1 MPQPVR
7 PQSPLFTQ
15 MDATLNPPPVH
26 VQAAAVPPAGLTPM
40 HLLQAQ
46 TGLLR
51 DMLTAMDRQNE
62 LLEELVTHVTMQHK
76 QRVQELHNWKQA
88 NPRLTKDC
96 KVAADLLARVQTEYL
111 QEITDEVNANVED
124 MQAGDFMFNEFV
136 DRFGPRLAHLNG
148 MLQVLGQLGTQP
160 PEPLNAE

>member
-7 PQSPLFTQ
+7 PSSPLFTQ
-15 MDATLNPPPVH
+15 MDATLNPPIH

-62 LLEELVTHVTMQHK
+62 LLEELVTHVTAQHK
-76 QRVQELHNWKQA
+76 HRTQELNNWKQA

-96 KVAADLLARVQTEYL
+96 KLAADLLARVQTEYL

-148 MLQVLGQLGTQP
+148 MLQVLGQLGSQP
-160 PEPLNAE
+160 PEPLSAE

>member
-7 PQSPLFTQ
+7 PSSPLFTQ
-15 MDATLNPPPVH
+15 MDATLSPPIH
-26 VQAAAVPPAGLTPM
+26 VQAAAVPAAGLTPM

-62 LLEELVTHVTMQHK
+62 LLEELVGHVTAQQK
-76 QRVQELHNWKQA
+76 QRNQELNNWKQA

-96 KVAADLLARVQTEYL
+96 KLAADLLARVQTEYL

-148 MLQVLGQLGTQP
+148 MLQVLGQLGSQP
-160 PEPLNAE
+160 PEPLSSE

>member
-1 MPQPVR
+1 
-7 PQSPLFTQ
+7 
-15 MDATLNPPPVH
+15 
-26 VQAAAVPPAGLTPM
+26 M
-40 HLLQAQ
+40 HLLQVQ

-62 LLEELVTHVTMQHK
+62 LLEELVGHVTAQHK
-76 QRVQELHNWKQA
+76 HRTQELNNWKQA

-96 KVAADLLARVQTEYL
+96 KLAADMLARVQTEYL

-148 MLQVLGQLGTQP
+148 MLQVLGQLGSQP
-160 PEPLNAE
+160 PEPLSAE

>member
-1 MPQPVR
+1 
-7 PQSPLFTQ
+7 
-15 MDATLNPPPVH
+15 
-26 VQAAAVPPAGLTPM
+26 M

-62 LLEELVTHVTMQHK
+62 LLEELVGHVTAQQKH
-76 QRVQELHNWKQA
+76 RTQELNNWKQA

-96 KVAADLLARVQTEYL
+96 KLAADLLARVQTEYL

-148 MLQVLGQLGTQP
+148 MLQVLGQLGSQP
-160 PEPLNAE
+160 PEPLSAE